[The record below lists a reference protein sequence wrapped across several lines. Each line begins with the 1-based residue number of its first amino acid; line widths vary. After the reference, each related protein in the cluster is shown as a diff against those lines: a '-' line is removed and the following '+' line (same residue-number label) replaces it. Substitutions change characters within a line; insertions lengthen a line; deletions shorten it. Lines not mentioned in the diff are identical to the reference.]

1 MGATL
6 RATKAK
12 INAKTKKS
20 KKAGKVKKPRHHR
33 SLFRAIVKYLSKV
46 RAPKSLVSEYHSMIS
61 QLSSQF
67 KAGVFKYML
76 KAFRRAMASGRSVL
90 VVGATSVKFDYKA
103 FGLTNEPVLL
113 TRITAGVKYFNSAL
127 ATLKSGP
134 KKATVRPSPSLIPK
148 SHKYPMVTKAA
159 ARKFRSGMSG
169 R

>member
-1 MGATL
+1 
-6 RATKAK
+6 
-12 INAKTKKS
+12 
-20 KKAGKVKKPRHHR
+20 
-33 SLFRAIVKYLSKV
+33 
-46 RAPKSLVSEYHSMIS
+46 MIS

-159 ARKFRSGMSG
+159 ARKFRSGVSG
-169 R
+169 L